1 MLKSIVLAASVAAAT
16 AFAPMAGVLPKSS
29 REYPPK
35 NPPVACSRN
44 ELEGMKGRARSVGSK
59 GWLARRFMGF
69 FAAGMETGT
78 QEHVTAPRFL
88 QSKSSKIWR
97 THENEAIGS
106 VTGALGLSGRLN
118 RQKESL
124 AVTM

>member
-1 MLKSIVLAASVAAAT
+1 MWLKSIVLAASVAAAT

-69 FAAGMETGT
+69 FAAGMETET
-78 QEHVTAPRFL
+78 QEHVTAPSFL
-88 QSKSSKIWR
+88 LVDSEVDLDKV
-97 THENEAIGS
+97 GG
-106 VTGALGLSGRLN
+106 GAMVKPKKLGIVL
-118 RQKESL
+118 
-124 AVTM
+124 